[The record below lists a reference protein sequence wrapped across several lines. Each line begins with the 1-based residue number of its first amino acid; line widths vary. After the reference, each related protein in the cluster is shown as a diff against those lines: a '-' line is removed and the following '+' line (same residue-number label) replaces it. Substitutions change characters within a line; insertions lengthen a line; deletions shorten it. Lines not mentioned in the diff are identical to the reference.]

1 LFQQEISSEGKIK
14 MGFSTRQIH
23 AGVTPDPITGS
34 ILTPIYQT
42 TTYVQPSVDEYLSKG
57 FTYSRSGNPTVR
69 ALELKLA
76 DLEGGVDC
84 SCFGTGMAAVQGVM
98 LAFLNA
104 GDHAIIS
111 DVAYGGTY
119 RLCTKVLNRFGVE
132 FTFADGSDPDAVA
145 AAVRENT
152 KLFLTETPANPTMK
166 CSDIAAISAIAKKAG
181 AVHAVDNTFLTPY
194 YQRPLELGA
203 DMSIHS
209 TTKYM
214 DGHNATVGGAV
225 ISATVEHGD
234 AVRFIQ
240 NSTGSIMSPQVAW
253 LTLQG
258 CKTLS
263 LRMDQQSANAMAI
276 AQFLEAHPKVEQVA
290 YPGLKSFAQHEL
302 SKSQATG
309 YGAMLWFEVKGGLAA
324 GKKLMD
330 AVEVWSLAENLGSVE
345 SLITHPVTMTHA
357 DVEEAERA
365 RVGIIDG
372 LVRLSAGL
380 EDVEDLID
388 ALAKALDKV

>member
-1 LFQQEISSEGKIK
+1 

-23 AGVTPDPITGS
+23 AGVTPDPMTGS

-42 TTYVQPSVDEYLSKG
+42 TTYVQPSVDEYMSKG

-104 GDHAIIS
+104 GDHAVIS

-132 FTFADGSDPDAVA
+132 FTFADGSNPDKVADKVA
-145 AAVRENT
+145 AAVRDNT
-152 KLFLTETPANPTMK
+152 TLFLTETPANPTMK
-166 CSDIAAISAIAKKAG
+166 CSDIAAISEIAKGAK

-203 DMSIHS
+203 DLSIHS

-225 ISATVEHGD
+225 ISASEEHAE

-258 CKTLS
+258 CKTLA
-263 LRMDQQSANAMAI
+263 LRMDQQSANAMEI
-276 AQFLEAHPKVEQVA
+276 ASFLEAHPKVEQVM
-290 YPGLKSFAQHEL
+290 YPGLESFPQHEL
-302 SKSQATG
+302 ASRQATG
-309 YGAMLWFEVKGGLAA
+309 YGAMLWFEVQGGLAA

-330 AVEVWSLAENLGSVE
+330 DVELWSLAENLGSVE

-372 LVRLSAGL
+372 LVRLSVGL
-380 EDVEDLID
+380 EDVEDLIG
-388 ALAKALDKV
+388 ALDKALEQV